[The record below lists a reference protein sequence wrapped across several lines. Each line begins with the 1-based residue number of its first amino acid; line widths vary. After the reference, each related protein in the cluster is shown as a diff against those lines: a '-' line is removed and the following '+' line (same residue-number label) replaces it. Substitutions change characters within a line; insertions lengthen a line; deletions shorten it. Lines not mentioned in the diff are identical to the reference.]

1 MAVPM
6 VKTMGPKLVPK
17 SPVRWDRLRL
27 GRIALRSEGPEL
39 EARRKTSASLLLV
52 AIQEP
57 LYSSFLLLVVR
68 PGAPSSVLLL
78 VVRPGAPSSVLVP
91 SSDALRSCARVEDED
106 GAIHRLRGQVTFEGL
121 VDRHSVHVGVI
132 DKPNDPQPDAAG
144 F

>member
-68 PGAPSSVLLL
+68 PGAPSSVL
-78 VVRPGAPSSVLVP
+78 VP